1 MEISNIHRIQLGDR
15 EIILLGT
22 AHISQESI
30 SQVQESIRNERPDR
44 VCVELDAGRL
54 KALTE
59 PDRWKSLDLKAIIRQ
74 GQLSTLVAN
83 LMLSSYQKRM
93 GQQTGVRPGQELL
106 VAVETAEELGIP
118 FDLVDREVKT
128 TLKRAWRL
136 TPWYRRFTLLGT
148 LLGSLFDRSEV
159 TEAQLREIKQQDTLS
174 AMMEE
179 FGKSFPE
186 LKQVVIT
193 ERDHFLAGRILAA
206 QGKRVLA
213 VIGAGHLAGIA
224 KLLETG
230 EQPQSEEVL
239 THIPKPSSA
248 GKIIGWGIP
257 LIIVGGLVAIGFQ
270 KGLGAVGDS
279 VVYWILMTGLPAAAG
294 TALALPHPLTILTA
308 FLMAPFTTLHPLLG
322 VSTFTALAQALL
334 MPPRVHEMESVG
346 DDITKFAMWWRNRLL
361 RIFLC
366 FLLPGLP
373 TTIGMVIGGIHIFK
387 SVSP

>member
-30 SQVQESIRNERPDR
+30 SQVQESIRSERPDR

-59 PDRWKSLDLKAIIRQ
+59 PDRWKSLDLKTIIRQ

-193 ERDHFLAGRILAA
+193 ERDHFLAGRIFAA

-308 FLMAPFTTLHPLLG
+308 FVMAPFTTLHPLLG

>member
-1 MEISNIHRIQLGDR
+1 MEISNLRRIHIDDR

-30 SQVQESIRNERPDR
+30 EQVKSAIQQEKPDR

-59 PDRWKSLDLKAIIRQ
+59 PDRWKTLDLKTIIKQ

-83 LMLSSYQKRM
+83 LLLSSYQKRM
-93 GQQTGVRPGQELL
+93 GQQTGVKPGQELL
-106 VAVETAEELGIP
+106 AAVETAEELGIP
-118 FDLVDREVKT
+118 VDLSDREVKT

-148 LLGSLFDRSEV
+148 LFGSLFDRTKV
-159 TEAQLREIKQQDTLS
+159 TEEQLREIREQDTLG

-193 ERDHFLAGRILAA
+193 ERDHFLAGRILGAE
-206 QGKRVLA
+206 GKRVLA
-213 VIGAGHLAGIA
+213 VVGAGHLAGIA
-224 KLLETG
+224 RLIETG
-230 EQPQSEEVL
+230 EQPIHEEKL
-239 THIPKPSSA
+239 THIPKPSPV
-248 GKIIGWGIP
+248 GKILGWGIP
-257 LIIVGGLVAIGFQ
+257 GVIVLGLVYIGYA
-270 KGLGAVGDS
+270 KGLGAMGDNIL
-279 VVYWILMTGLPAAAG
+279 YWVWMTGLPAAAG
-294 TALALPHPLTILTA
+294 TALALPHPLTIVTA
-308 FLMAPFTTLHPLLG
+308 FVMAPFTTLHPLIG
-322 VSTFTALAQALL
+322 VSTFTALAQAFL

-346 DDITKFAMWWRNRLL
+346 EDLSVVSMWWRNRLL

-373 TTIGMVIGGIHIFK
+373 TTIGMVIGSIHIFK
-387 SVSP
+387 NVTQ

>member
-30 SQVQESIRNERPDR
+30 SQVQESIRSERPDR

-59 PDRWKSLDLKAIIRQ
+59 PDRWKSLDLKTIIRQ

-230 EQPQSEEVL
+230 EKPQSEEVL

-248 GKIIGWGIP
+248 GKMIGWGIP
-257 LIIVGGLVAIGFQ
+257 LLIVGALVAIGFQ

-308 FLMAPFTTLHPLLG
+308 FVMAPFTTLHPLLG